1 MRLKSIAFILFF
13 LGFCAISN
21 AQTTQT
27 TFSETGK
34 VQATYYSSGEIT
46 ERVIYFESGAISEIA
61 TFKGSLP
68 HGIWNYYDQNGKV
81 LKTSIY
87 YEGEKLGVWKVW
99 SEFKNEFIE
108 INYTQSERLATIT
121 QQENRF
127 E

>member
-13 LGFCAISN
+13 LGFCAILN

-34 VQATYYSSGEIT
+34 VQATYYTSGEIT
-46 ERVIYFESGAISEIA
+46 ERVIYFESGAIREIA

-87 YEGEKLGVWKVW
+87 NEGEKLGVWKVW
-99 SEFKNEFIE
+99 SDFKNDFIE
-108 INYTQSERLATIT
+108 IDYSRSDRLASVG
-121 QQENRF
+121 QYKSRF